1 MTVAACVQAG
11 TRADVAWLVG
21 TDGLPVPD
29 WSDAVVFTPGGGHTG
44 SLLNGALDGS
54 LADHAGRLNAGRLLD
69 IEVTQVDALIA
80 GLTSPGS
87 ARCVIAPAETLPPR
101 VWELAANRQKFCL
114 VLDLEDAGVRESAV
128 FSADTIAGAD
138 DEVREVFEKGSGPT
152 QLGERL
158 VSVFDAVP
166 QLVVVGGGPIAE
178 ALVDLAGYVGWQA
191 HLTNEVA
198 VATGLITPLS
208 GTDHVVVAA
217 HDLELAGA
225 ALSAALS
232 SRCGYIGSVGSQQM
246 QTNRADWLAYRGI
259 TDLSRVHGP
268 AGLDIGASTPREI
281 AVSIV
286 AEAIAK

>member
-1 MTVAACVQAG
+1 MTVAACLQAG

-21 TDGLPVPD
+21 TEGLPVSD
-29 WSDAVVFTPGGGHTG
+29 WSDAVVVTPGGGHTG
-44 SLLNGALDGS
+44 SLLNGALDGKI
-54 LADHAGRLNAGRLLD
+54 ADHAGRLSAGRLVD
-69 IEVTQVDALIA
+69 MEVTQVDALIA
-80 GLTSPGS
+80 GLASPGS
-87 ARCVIAPAETLPPR
+87 ARCVVAPAETLPPA

-114 VLDLEDAGVRESAV
+114 VLDLDG
-128 FSADTIAGAD
+128 
-138 DEVREVFEKGSGPT
+138 DEVVASSVQEAGSEPAGST
-152 QLGERL
+152 VTEGRIL
-158 VSVFDAVP
+158 SVFNAVP

-178 ALVDLAGYVGWQA
+178 ALVELAGYVGWQA
-191 HLTNEVA
+191 NLTNEAA

-217 HDLELAGA
+217 HDLELAGTAMAA
-225 ALSAALS
+225 ALN

-259 TDLSRVHGP
+259 TDLSRIHGP
-268 AGLDIGASTPREI
+268 AGLDIGASTPQEI